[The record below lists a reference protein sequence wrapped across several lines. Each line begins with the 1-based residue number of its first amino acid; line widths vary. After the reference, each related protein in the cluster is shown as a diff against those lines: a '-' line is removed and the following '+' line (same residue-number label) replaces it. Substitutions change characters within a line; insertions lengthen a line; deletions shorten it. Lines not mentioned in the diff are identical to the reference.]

1 MTKHLITEKE
11 ERSILSAAER
21 GRFKSVKNLKKHAG
35 FYSAVAK
42 RTLEK
47 KKVITIRLSE
57 LDLLKLK
64 ARAVAEGVPY
74 QTLISASVHKF
85 VQ

>member
-1 MTKHLITEKE
+1 MAKHVITKKE

-21 GRFKSVKNLKKHAG
+21 GEFKSVKNLKKHAG
-35 FYSAVAK
+35 FYSVVAK